1 LAIKERQGAL
11 CLFNEEKPVMP
22 VSITIAD
29 GGLGVV
35 LIAEGKLSFEDVLQ
49 VNEDFFKHHAGEFL
63 NCRYWFADYSQVEET
78 DVDLV
83 QIRKLASM
91 HVEVSKQ
98 NSKLVVAVYS
108 SANFIF
114 GMARMWE
121 SFAAETGW
129 TTQVFRSAGEAK
141 AWIRASVHKSLTFK

>member
-1 LAIKERQGAL
+1 
-11 CLFNEEKPVMP
+11 MP

-29 GGLGVV
+29 DGLGVV

-49 VNEDFFKHHAGEFL
+49 ANEDFFKRHAWEFP

-78 DVDLV
+78 DVDFT

-98 NSKLVVAVYS
+98 NSQLVVAVLS

-129 TTQVFRSAGEAK
+129 ATQVFRSADEAK